1 MTDKKNPSSL
11 FLYTALIFL
20 VALIMIILSFFGQG
34 ERESM
39 QQQAKSL
46 TEKATAISEQN
57 YLLTEKVST
66 LEASVE
72 TKDSQINQLTKESEN
87 YKNLIKANQLLNDE
101 KFEEAQISINNVDSS
116 LLTDE
121 SLILYNQLTEKINSE
136 RKEEK

>member
-46 TEKATAISEQN
+46 TEKATTISEQN
-57 YLLTEKVST
+57 YLLTEKVSA
-66 LEASVE
+66 LENDLAV
-72 TKDSQINQLTKESEN
+72 KDSQINQLTKESEN
-87 YKNLIKANQLLNDE
+87 IKILIKTNQLLND
-101 KFEEAQISINNVDSS
+101 KSFEEAEIAINNVDSS